1 MNHDTQSKR
10 QPLTQGQAVEL
21 SCRVSGSGPGPL
33 AIALKP
39 VLGGVL
45 GLIAVVAAACNP
57 LAPQPDRTQYFV
69 LSPASESGAGSS
81 SATSG
86 LALGVGP
93 IKFPGYLKRPGVV
106 TRDGSDRL
114 LVSDEKRWG
123 EPLDRNFESVL
134 CQNLSQLLG
143 TEKIINYPWYSDTH
157 IDYQIEVRVQRF
169 EASQDG
175 RSDMTAIWTIR
186 DSGGRELASGV
197 STAHVP
203 VQSGDTAGSA
213 ALSQDLAQLSGQIG
227 QSITGLAEKAASRRM
242 SLLALPGAGR
252 S

>member
-1 MNHDTQSKR
+1 MKR
-10 QPLTQGQAVEL
+10 SV
-21 SCRVSGSGPGPL
+21 L
-33 AIALKP
+33 AIAL
-39 VLGGVL
+39 
-45 GLIAVVAAACNP
+45 GLIAGAIAACNP

-69 LSPASESGAGSS
+69 LSPAAEGGASAGST
-81 SATSG
+81 AR

-134 CQNLSQLLG
+134 CQNLSQILG

-157 IDYQIEVRVQRF
+157 IDYQIEVRVERF

-186 DSGGRELASGV
+186 DGSDGHELASGV
-197 STAHVP
+197 STAHAP
-203 VQSGDTAGSA
+203 VQSGDPAGSA
-213 ALSQDLAQLSGQIG
+213 ALSQDLAQLSAQIS
-227 QSITGLAEKAASRRM
+227 QSIVGLNENSARRRM
-242 SLLALPGAGR
+242 SLRAPIPNPAGAGFLP